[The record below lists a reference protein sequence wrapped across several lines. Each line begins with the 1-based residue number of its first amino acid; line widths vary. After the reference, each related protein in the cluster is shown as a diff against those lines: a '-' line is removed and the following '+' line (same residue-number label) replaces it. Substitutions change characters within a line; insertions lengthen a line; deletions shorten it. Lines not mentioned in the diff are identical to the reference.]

1 MVTSNDKIQNEDYN
15 QLRSNTSAIYVSQ
28 WGQTMRSV
36 DVIGG
41 STPGVSDTVESSQM
55 DLIFKDIQSVHVHQ
69 TGSINAALAVPAVGY
84 TVGADT
90 AQDYNQST
98 GAKIAVSGGAA
109 MGHNDYIGAVTTIS
123 NYNPTHLSYPSGNF
137 SPSAAISSVRT
148 TTWGTGSATQ
158 PTAIYHIVTVAFA
171 SATAKNYFFNAGGQ
185 IAFSAAATNIG
196 TGESQ
201 LKNQDWADLLSA
213 MGTVYFDK
221 HSTSASSGTSDSRGS
236 DDLTASYLNLFTKT
250 GSGNYNDNYWQLQ
263 ARNESSSTIRFRII
277 ISDSDTGTGNLAGP
291 GTETPID
298 EPVTADITSNVL
310 SRRPDSSY
318 VYNSVTYTAC
328 DLPHPTITN
337 QVLLTANNA
346 TAPA

>member
-1 MVTSNDKIQNEDYN
+1 MVTNTSPIRNEDYN
-15 QLRSNTSAIYVSQ
+15 QLRTDTSAIYVSQ

-36 DVIGG
+36 DVSDG
-41 STPGVSDTVESSQM
+41 DTVEASHM
-55 DLIFKDIQSVHVHQ
+55 DIVFKDIQSVHVHQ
-69 TGSINAALAVPAVGY
+69 TGSVNAALAVPSAGY
-84 TVGADT
+84 TIGADT
-90 AQDYNQST
+90 SQDYNQST

-109 MGHNDYIGAVTTIS
+109 MGHNDYIGAVTTIG

-137 SPSAAISSVRT
+137 SPSTARSSVRT
-148 TTWGTGSATQ
+148 PTWGIGTSTQ
-158 PTAIYHIVTVAFA
+158 PTAIYHIVTVTFA
-171 SATAKNYFFNAGGQ
+171 SATAKTHYLNAGGQ
-185 IAFSAAATNIG
+185 IAFNATATNIG
-196 TGESQ
+196 TGASQ

-221 HSTSASSGTSDSRGS
+221 HSTSASSGTSNSRGA
-236 DDLTASYLNLFTKT
+236 DDLTASYSNLFTKT
-250 GSGNYNDNYWQLQ
+250 GSGNYNDNFWRLQ
-263 ARNESSSTIRFRII
+263 ARNESSTTIRFRII
-277 ISDSDTGTGNLAGP
+277 ISDSDAGTGNIGGP

-337 QVLLTANNA
+337 QVLLTANN
-346 TAPA
+346 TSAPA